1 MIKMSETSK
10 RFMKPNQ
17 TLLNANNF
25 VNESLIPLVNK
36 DIDFLKIKIEEIGN
50 TIENMSD
57 LSIIEQKLV
66 ESEFIKD
73 YATTV
78 LNNIIN
84 VYKKA
89 LKEC

>member
-1 MIKMSETSK
+1 MIKMSESMK
-10 RFMKPNQ
+10 RFAKPNQ

-25 VNESLIPLVNK
+25 VNESLIPLVDK

-73 YATTV
+73 YATIV

-89 LKEC
+89 LREC